1 VSGPDLTC
9 REFVE
14 LITDYLEDAL
24 GKSSADRVG
33 EHLLR
38 CQCCA
43 TYLDQMNVTVAA
55 LRTLPP
61 EPVPDTL
68 HRLIAAGL
76 GSGVSPNGHRGQR
89 LSSPRRIHPDGS

>member
-1 VSGPDLTC
+1 VSERELAC

-14 LITDYLEDAL
+14 LVTVYLEDAL
-24 GKSSADRVG
+24 DKSSADQVR

-38 CQCCA
+38 CEGCS

-61 EPVPDTL
+61 EAAPDTL
-68 HRLIAAGL
+68 DRLLADAL
-76 GSGVSPNGHRGQR
+76 GSGVSSNGHGDQ
-89 LSSPRRIHPDGS
+89 LP

>member
-1 VSGPDLTC
+1 VSNAELTC

-14 LITDYLEDAL
+14 LVTEYLEEAL
-24 GKSSADRVG
+24 GKSSADQVR

-38 CQCCA
+38 CKWCA

-68 HRLIAAGL
+68 HQLIDAAL
-76 GSGVSPNGHRGQR
+76 VSGVSSNGHHAHLR
-89 LSSPRRIHPDGS
+89 SSPRRIDPDAS

>member
-1 VSGPDLTC
+1 MSSPELTC

-14 LITDYLEDAL
+14 LVTDYLEHAL
-24 GKSSADRVG
+24 GKSSADRVR

-38 CQCCA
+38 CQWCA

-61 EPVPDTL
+61 EPVPDAL
-68 HRLIAAGL
+68 HRLIAAAL
-76 GSGVSPNGHRGQR
+76 GSGVSPNGHLGQR
-89 LSSPRRIHPDGS
+89 PSSPRGIHPDGP

>member
-1 VSGPDLTC
+1 MSSRELTC

-14 LITDYLEDAL
+14 LVTDYLEDAL
-24 GKSSADRVG
+24 GESSADRVR

-38 CQCCA
+38 CQWCA

-55 LRTLPP
+55 LRTLPL

-68 HRLIAAGL
+68 QRLIAAAL
-76 GSGVSPNGHRGQR
+76 GSGVSSNGHHAHLRS
-89 LSSPRRIHPDGS
+89 LPRRIDPDAS